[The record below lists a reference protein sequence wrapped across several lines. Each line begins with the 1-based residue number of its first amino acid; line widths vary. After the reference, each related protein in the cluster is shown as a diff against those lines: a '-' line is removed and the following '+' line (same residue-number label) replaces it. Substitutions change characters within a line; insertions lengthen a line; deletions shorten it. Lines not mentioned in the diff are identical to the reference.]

1 VSNDNYR
8 DDSIMQTIQN
18 DIKNLLCDLGADSK
32 EMMLVALEDGVV
44 LATIEEKLG
53 ATQDEIEDVYEELE
67 Q

>member
-1 VSNDNYR
+1 MSNDNYR

-32 EMMLVALEDGVV
+32 EMMLVALEDNVV

-53 ATQDEIEDVYEELE
+53 ATQDEIEDVYEELK

>member
-53 ATQDEIEDVYEELE
+53 ATQDEIEDVYEELK
-67 Q
+67 

>member
-1 VSNDNYR
+1 MSNDNYR

-53 ATQDEIEDVYEELE
+53 ATQDEIEDVYEELK
-67 Q
+67 